1 MKWLAGSCADRLRS
15 TLFRRGR
22 TPGLRTAKVTL
33 AVVAAYLLA
42 EVLHL
47 SEHPIVA
54 PLVALLVV
62 QLTLYQS
69 LAHGLGRVGGVL
81 AGVAVAVLV
90 AHFVGLT
97 WWSLGAVVAG
107 SIVVGKVLRLGP
119 HLFEAPIS
127 AMLLLEVGG
136 SGSLGVARVEEA
148 ILGALVG
155 VAVSMLVAPPLYL
168 QPAGAAIGELAERM
182 SRFAAGFGAGILEPW
197 SRHAADHWMGQA
209 RAVAD
214 EVNRAELT
222 VARAEEAARLNPRGR
237 RGRDAHPRFRA
248 PSPPSSGC
256 HLLRTLARA
265 VLDRTYFVPAGEQA
279 TAYTPAQRA
288 ALGDLLATAA
298 GAIKAVAPIAAGG
311 EAADAAR
318 LLVEEH
324 LTALDERRTRLARV
338 LAVDPLVDEAA
349 WSQHGSLLAAV
360 DRLRVE
366 IAAAAREVE
375 PPSSPRRRWR
385 SRSAAGSTP
394 WRPRPPAWP
403 TDPAPQRAARSV
415 ASGKFDAPN
424 AALLTSGATAG
435 RRAQR
440 GGSSDVTRSSIRRW
454 MSSASSSQPNTQT
467 VATPSKLTSRR
478 VEKNSSQFTSPLPI
492 SLCWWIRASTPGGLM
507 M

>member
-1 MKWLAGSCADRLRS
+1 MSRLAGSCADRLRS

-69 LAHGLGRVGGVL
+69 IAHGLGRVGGVL

-136 SGSLGVARVEEA
+136 GGTLGLARVEEA
-148 ILGALVG
+148 IVGALVG

-248 PSPPSSGC
+248 TLTALERC
-256 HLLRTLARA
+256 HLTLRTLARA

-279 TAYTPAQRA
+279 TAYTGAQRA
-288 ALGDLLATAA
+288 ALGDLLVTAA

-324 LTALDERRTRLARV
+324 LTALDERRTQLARV

-375 PPSSPRRRWR
+375 TPAQPEAPLAKQVRRWVD
-385 SRSAAGSTP
+385 SMEAA
-394 WRPRPPAWP
+394 
-403 TDPAPQRAARSV
+403 
-415 ASGKFDAPN
+415 
-424 AALLTSGATAG
+424 
-435 RRAQR
+435 
-440 GGSSDVTRSSIRRW
+440 
-454 MSSASSSQPNTQT
+454 
-467 VATPSKLTSRR
+467 TSR
-478 VEKNSSQFTSPLPI
+478 L
-492 SLCWWIRASTPGGLM
+492 AD
-507 M
+507 

>member
-1 MKWLAGSCADRLRS
+1 MSRLAGSCADRIRS

-69 LAHGLGRVGGVL
+69 LVHGLGRVGGVL

-148 ILGALVG
+148 VLGALVG

-248 PSPPSSGC
+248 ALTALERC
-256 HLLRTLARA
+256 HLTLRTLARA

-279 TAYTPAQRA
+279 TAYSAPQQA

-375 PPSSPRRRWR
+375 TPTQPEAPLAKQVRRWVD
-385 SRSAAGSTP
+385 SMEAA
-394 WRPRPPAWP
+394 
-403 TDPAPQRAARSV
+403 
-415 ASGKFDAPN
+415 
-424 AALLTSGATAG
+424 
-435 RRAQR
+435 
-440 GGSSDVTRSSIRRW
+440 
-454 MSSASSSQPNTQT
+454 
-467 VATPSKLTSRR
+467 TSR
-478 VEKNSSQFTSPLPI
+478 L
-492 SLCWWIRASTPGGLM
+492 AD
-507 M
+507 

>member
-1 MKWLAGSCADRLRS
+1 MSRLAGSPHSLADARSTLREGAVTLVRSQARSLADRIRS

-69 LAHGLGRVGGVL
+69 IAHGLGRVGGVL

-136 SGSLGVARVEEA
+136 GGTLGLARVEEA

-182 SRFAAGFGAGILEPW
+182 GRFAAEFGAGIVEPW
-197 SRHAADHWMGQA
+197 SRQTADQWMAQA
-209 RAVAD
+209 RGVAD

-248 PSPPSSGC
+248 ALTALERC
-256 HLLRTLARA
+256 HLTLRTLARA
-265 VLDRTYFVPAGEQA
+265 VLDRTYFVPDGEQA
-279 TAYTPAQRA
+279 TAYTHEQRV
-288 ALGDLLATAA
+288 ALGDLLGTAA
-298 GAIKAVAPIAAGG
+298 GAITAVAPIAAGG

-324 LTALDERRTRLARV
+324 LAALDERRTRLSRV

-366 IAAAAREVE
+366 IAAAAREVV
-375 PPSSPRRRWR
+375 PPEQPEAPLAKQVRRWVD
-385 SRSAAGSTP
+385 SMEAA
-394 WRPRPPAWP
+394 
-403 TDPAPQRAARSV
+403 
-415 ASGKFDAPN
+415 
-424 AALLTSGATAG
+424 
-435 RRAQR
+435 
-440 GGSSDVTRSSIRRW
+440 
-454 MSSASSSQPNTQT
+454 
-467 VATPSKLTSRR
+467 TSR
-478 VEKNSSQFTSPLPI
+478 L
-492 SLCWWIRASTPGGLM
+492 AD
-507 M
+507 

>member
-1 MKWLAGSCADRLRS
+1 MSRPKHVLHVDAPAQHGDDSQVKRLAGSFVDRIRS

-69 LAHGLGRVGGVL
+69 IVHGLGRVGGVL

-136 SGSLGVARVEEA
+136 GGTLGIARVEEA
-148 ILGALVG
+148 ALGALVG
-155 VAVSMLVAPPLYL
+155 VAVSVLVVPPLYL

-182 SRFAAGFGAGILEPW
+182 GRFTAGFGTAVLEPW
-197 SRHAADHWMGQA
+197 SRQAADHWMGQA

-214 EVNRAELT
+214 EVQRAELT
-222 VARAEEAARLNPRGR
+222 VERAEEAARLNPRGR

-248 PSPPSSGC
+248 TLTALERC
-256 HLLRTLARA
+256 HLTLRTLARA
-265 VLDRTYFVPAGEQA
+265 VLDRTYFVPDGEQA
-279 TAYTPAQRA
+279 AAYTREQRE
-288 ALGDLLATAA
+288 ALGDLLGTAA
-298 GAIKAVAPIAAGG
+298 GAITAVAPIAAGG
-311 EAADAAR
+311 EAADTAR
-318 LLVEEH
+318 PLVEGH
-324 LTALDERRTRLARV
+324 LAALDERRTRLSRV

-375 PPSSPRRRWR
+375 PPGQPEAPFARQVRRWVD
-385 SRSAAGSTP
+385 SMEA
-394 WRPRPPAWP
+394 
-403 TDPAPQRAARSV
+403 
-415 ASGKFDAPN
+415 
-424 AALLTSGATAG
+424 ATA
-435 RRAQR
+435 RLA
-440 GGSSDVTRSSIRRW
+440 D
-454 MSSASSSQPNTQT
+454 
-467 VATPSKLTSRR
+467 
-478 VEKNSSQFTSPLPI
+478 
-492 SLCWWIRASTPGGLM
+492 
-507 M
+507 

>member
-1 MKWLAGSCADRLRS
+1 MSRLAGSCADRLRS

-47 SEHPIVA
+47 AEHPIVA

-69 LAHGLGRVGGVL
+69 LVHGLGRVGGVL

-148 ILGALVG
+148 VLGALVG
-155 VAVSMLVAPPLYL
+155 IAVSMLVAPPLYL

-182 SRFAAGFGAGILEPW
+182 SRFATGFGAGILEPW

-248 PSPPSSGC
+248 TLTALERC
-256 HLLRTLARA
+256 HLTLRTLARA

-279 TAYTPAQRA
+279 TAYTPPQRA
-288 ALGDLLATAA
+288 ALADLLATAA
-298 GAIKAVAPIAAGG
+298 EAIKAVAPIAAGG

-324 LTALDERRTRLARV
+324 LTALDERRTRLAGV

-375 PPSSPRRRWR
+375 TPVQPEPSIARQVRRWVD
-385 SRSAAGSTP
+385 SMESA
-394 WRPRPPAWP
+394 
-403 TDPAPQRAARSV
+403 
-415 ASGKFDAPN
+415 
-424 AALLTSGATAG
+424 
-435 RRAQR
+435 
-440 GGSSDVTRSSIRRW
+440 
-454 MSSASSSQPNTQT
+454 
-467 VATPSKLTSRR
+467 TSR
-478 VEKNSSQFTSPLPI
+478 L
-492 SLCWWIRASTPGGLM
+492 AD
-507 M
+507 

>member
-1 MKWLAGSCADRLRS
+1 MSRLAGSCADRLRS

-69 LAHGLGRVGGVL
+69 IVHGLGRVGGVL

-107 SIVVGKVLRLGP
+107 SIAVGKVLRLGP

-136 SGSLGVARVEEA
+136 GGTLGLARVEEA

-237 RGRDAHPRFRA
+237 IGRDAHPRFRA
-248 PSPPSSGC
+248 ALTALERC
-256 HLLRTLARA
+256 HLTLRTLARA

-288 ALGDLLATAA
+288 ALGELLATAA

-311 EAADAAR
+311 ETADAAR
-318 LLVEEH
+318 LLAEEH
-324 LTALDERRTRLARV
+324 LGALDERRTQLAGV

-375 PPSSPRRRWR
+375 TPTQPEGPLAKQVRRWVD
-385 SRSAAGSTP
+385 SMEAA
-394 WRPRPPAWP
+394 
-403 TDPAPQRAARSV
+403 
-415 ASGKFDAPN
+415 
-424 AALLTSGATAG
+424 
-435 RRAQR
+435 
-440 GGSSDVTRSSIRRW
+440 
-454 MSSASSSQPNTQT
+454 
-467 VATPSKLTSRR
+467 TSRM
-478 VEKNSSQFTSPLPI
+478 
-492 SLCWWIRASTPGGLM
+492 AD
-507 M
+507 

>member
-1 MKWLAGSCADRLRS
+1 MSRPTQVKWLAGSCADRLRS

-69 LAHGLGRVGGVL
+69 LVHGLGRVGGVL

-148 ILGALVG
+148 VLGALVG

-248 PSPPSSGC
+248 TLTALERC
-256 HLLRTLARA
+256 HLTLRTLARA

-279 TAYTPAQRA
+279 TAYTPPQQA

-311 EAADAAR
+311 EAANAAR
-318 LLVEEH
+318 VLVEEH

-349 WSQHGSLLAAV
+349 WSQHGSLLAAA

-375 PPSSPRRRWR
+375 PTEQPEAPLAKQVRRWVD
-385 SRSAAGSTP
+385 SMEAA
-394 WRPRPPAWP
+394 
-403 TDPAPQRAARSV
+403 
-415 ASGKFDAPN
+415 
-424 AALLTSGATAG
+424 
-435 RRAQR
+435 
-440 GGSSDVTRSSIRRW
+440 
-454 MSSASSSQPNTQT
+454 
-467 VATPSKLTSRR
+467 TSR
-478 VEKNSSQFTSPLPI
+478 L
-492 SLCWWIRASTPGGLM
+492 AD
-507 M
+507 

>member
-1 MKWLAGSCADRLRS
+1 MSRPMRVLQVSAAAKRDGDLQVKWLAGCCADRIRS

-69 LAHGLGRVGGVL
+69 IAHGLGRVGGVL

-136 SGSLGVARVEEA
+136 GGTLGLARVEEA

-155 VAVSMLVAPPLYL
+155 IAVSMLVAPPLYL

-248 PSPPSSGC
+248 ALTALERC
-256 HLLRTLARA
+256 HLTLRTLARA

-279 TAYTPAQRA
+279 TAYTAPQQA
-288 ALGDLLATAA
+288 ALGDLLVTAA
-298 GAIKAVAPIAAGG
+298 GAIKVVAPIAAGG

-375 PPSSPRRRWR
+375 PPEPPEAPLAKQVRRWVD
-385 SRSAAGSTP
+385 SMEAA
-394 WRPRPPAWP
+394 
-403 TDPAPQRAARSV
+403 
-415 ASGKFDAPN
+415 
-424 AALLTSGATAG
+424 
-435 RRAQR
+435 
-440 GGSSDVTRSSIRRW
+440 
-454 MSSASSSQPNTQT
+454 
-467 VATPSKLTSRR
+467 TSR
-478 VEKNSSQFTSPLPI
+478 L
-492 SLCWWIRASTPGGLM
+492 AD
-507 M
+507 

>member
-1 MKWLAGSCADRLRS
+1 MSRLAGSFADRLRS

-69 LAHGLGRVGGVL
+69 LVHGLGRVGGVL

-148 ILGALVG
+148 VLGALVG

-248 PSPPSSGC
+248 TLTALERC
-256 HLLRTLARA
+256 HLTLRTLARA

-375 PPSSPRRRWR
+375 TPTQPEAPLAKQVRRWVD
-385 SRSAAGSTP
+385 SMEAA
-394 WRPRPPAWP
+394 
-403 TDPAPQRAARSV
+403 
-415 ASGKFDAPN
+415 
-424 AALLTSGATAG
+424 
-435 RRAQR
+435 
-440 GGSSDVTRSSIRRW
+440 
-454 MSSASSSQPNTQT
+454 
-467 VATPSKLTSRR
+467 TSR
-478 VEKNSSQFTSPLPI
+478 L
-492 SLCWWIRASTPGGLM
+492 AD
-507 M
+507 

>member
-1 MKWLAGSCADRLRS
+1 MSRPMLAGEMAVGSFADRLRS

-69 LAHGLGRVGGVL
+69 LVHGLGRVGGVL

-148 ILGALVG
+148 VLGALVG

-248 PSPPSSGC
+248 ALTALERC
-256 HLLRTLARA
+256 HLTLRTLARA
-265 VLDRTYFVPAGEQA
+265 VLDRTYFVPA
-279 TAYTPAQRA
+279 A
-288 ALGDLLATAA
+288 ASRPRPTRRRS
-298 GAIKAVAPIAAGG
+298 
-311 EAADAAR
+311 R
-318 LLVEEH
+318 LLWETCSPPRRARSRPSRRSPPGARPPTRPACWSRSTSPHSTSAVRG
-324 LTALDERRTRLARV
+324 LPACSPSTRSSTRPPGRSTARCSPRWTGCGWRSPPRPGRSRR
-338 LAVDPLVDEAA
+338 
-349 WSQHGSLLAAV
+349 
-360 DRLRVE
+360 
-366 IAAAAREVE
+366 
-375 PPSSPRRRWR
+375 PSSPRRRWR
-385 SRSAAGSTP
+385 SRSAAGWTP

-403 TDPAPQRAARSV
+403 TDPARPGGRRDRSKV
-415 ASGKFDAPN
+415 
-424 AALLTSGATAG
+424 ALLQSVWCGPPCCNSGRPPPAPAPTTVRQVQPCYRN
-435 RRAQR
+435 RR
-440 GGSSDVTRSSIRRW
+440 
-454 MSSASSSQPNTQT
+454 
-467 VATPSKLTSRR
+467 
-478 VEKNSSQFTSPLPI
+478 
-492 SLCWWIRASTPGGLM
+492 
-507 M
+507 

>member
-1 MKWLAGSCADRLRS
+1 MSRLAGSAALPRRPRSALRESAVTLVRSLADRLRS
-15 TLFRRGR
+15 TLIRRGR

-33 AVVAAYLLA
+33 AVVAAYVLA
-42 EVLHL
+42 ETLHL

-69 LAHGLGRVGGVL
+69 LVHGLGRVGGVL
-81 AGVAVAVLV
+81 AGVGVAVLV

-136 SGSLGVARVEEA
+136 GGALGLARVEEA
-148 ILGALVG
+148 ALGALVG
-155 VAVSMLVAPPLYL
+155 IAVSVLVAPPLYL

-182 SRFAAGFGAGILEPW
+182 SRYAAGFAAGIREPW
-197 SRHAADHWMGQA
+197 SRSAADHWMAQA

-214 EVNRAELT
+214 EVSRAEVT

-237 RGRDAHPRFRA
+237 RGRDAHPRLRA
-248 PSPPSSGC
+248 TLTALERC
-256 HLLRTLARA
+256 HLTLRTLARA
-265 VLDRTYFVPAGEQA
+265 VLDRTYFVPAGEQSS
-279 TAYTPAQRA
+279 AYTPAQRE
-288 ALGDLLATAA
+288 ALADLLGTAATAI
-298 GAIKAVAPIAAGG
+298 GAVAPIAGGG

-318 LLVEEH
+318 PRVEEH
-324 LTALDERRTRLARV
+324 LAALDERRTRLAGV

-349 WSQHGSLLAAV
+349 WSQHGSLLAAA

-375 PPSSPRRRWR
+375 PPAQAEPTIARQVRRWVD
-385 SRSAAGSTP
+385 SMEA
-394 WRPRPPAWP
+394 
-403 TDPAPQRAARSV
+403 
-415 ASGKFDAPN
+415 
-424 AALLTSGATAG
+424 ATA
-435 RRAQR
+435 RL
-440 GGSSDVTRSSIRRW
+440 SD
-454 MSSASSSQPNTQT
+454 
-467 VATPSKLTSRR
+467 
-478 VEKNSSQFTSPLPI
+478 
-492 SLCWWIRASTPGGLM
+492 
-507 M
+507 

>member
-1 MKWLAGSCADRLRS
+1 M
-15 TLFRRGR
+15 
-22 TPGLRTAKVTL
+22 
-33 AVVAAYLLA
+33 VAAYLLA

-148 ILGALVG
+148 VLGALVG

-248 PSPPSSGC
+248 ALTALERC
-256 HLLRTLARA
+256 HLTLRTLARA

-279 TAYTPAQRA
+279 TAYTR
-288 ALGDLLATAA
+288 D
-298 GAIKAVAPIAAGG
+298 AAGG
-311 EAADAAR
+311 PGGPARHRGGRDQGRRADRRRWRGRRRGPPAGRGAPHRTRRAPYAACPRARRRPARRRGRLVAAR
-318 LLVEEH
+318 L
-324 LTALDERRTRLARV
+324 
-338 LAVDPLVDEAA
+338 
-349 WSQHGSLLAAV
+349 
-360 DRLRVE
+360 
-366 IAAAAREVE
+366 AARRGR
-375 PPSSPRRRWR
+375 PPAGGDRRRGPGGRAARRSPRRRWR

-403 TDPAPQRAARSV
+403 TDPGPT
-415 ASGKFDAPN
+415 G
-424 AALLTSGATAG
+424 
-435 RRAQR
+435 
-440 GGSSDVTRSSIRRW
+440 
-454 MSSASSSQPNTQT
+454 M
-467 VATPSKLTSRR
+467 
-478 VEKNSSQFTSPLPI
+478 
-492 SLCWWIRASTPGGLM
+492 
-507 M
+507 